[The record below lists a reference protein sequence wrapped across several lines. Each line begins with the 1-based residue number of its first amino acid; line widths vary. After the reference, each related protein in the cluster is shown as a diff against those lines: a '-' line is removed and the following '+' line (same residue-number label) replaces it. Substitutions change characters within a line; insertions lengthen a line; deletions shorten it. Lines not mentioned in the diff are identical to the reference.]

1 MKNVFKLSLFILVV
15 VLMCTACQGDVT
27 RALRHEGFNIGQDF
41 ECEVFFREEGAETI
55 KYLTANDII
64 TPNGTI
70 YEISMAQ
77 AYSNKSNCRIADTSL
92 KVVSMFDDR
101 VFKAADGKYYSLV
114 AENNSPAY
122 TQVTANDRS
131 YEIYDLLL
139 KPAENIKAMTADSN
153 NGIYYVLKN
162 DGNVYG
168 VTISQADRNAP
179 PAIVGSVIVY
189 NSADYGGRI
198 IDFGYYGDSGSTFV
212 RTDAKVFRMKAQ
224 NVEECSKYADIAC
237 HYEMMEAPTF
247 EENMEYILAYNGSTI
262 ITTYKKVFTV
272 NN

>member
-1 MKNVFKLSLFILVV
+1 MKNFFKLSLFVIVV

-27 RALRHEGFNIGQDF
+27 RALRHEGFSVGNEF
-41 ECEVFFREEGAETI
+41 ECEVFFREEGAESI
-55 KYLTANDII
+55 KYLTSNNII
-64 TPNGTI
+64 TPAGTI
-70 YEISMAQ
+70 YEISMGQ
-77 AYSNKSNCRIADTSL
+77 AYANKSNCKIADTSL
-92 KVVSMFDDR
+92 KVVSMFDNT
-101 VFKAADGKYYSLV
+101 VFKAQDGKYYSMV

-122 TQVTANDRS
+122 TQITQNDRS
-131 YEIYDLLL
+131 YAIYDLLL

-168 VTISQADRNAP
+168 LTITQPDRNAAP
-179 PAIVGSVIVY
+179 RITGSVIVY

-237 HYEMMEAPTF
+237 HYEMMEAPAF
-247 EENMEYILAYNGSTI
+247 EENREYILAYNGSTI
-262 ITTYKKVFTV
+262 ITTYKTVFTV